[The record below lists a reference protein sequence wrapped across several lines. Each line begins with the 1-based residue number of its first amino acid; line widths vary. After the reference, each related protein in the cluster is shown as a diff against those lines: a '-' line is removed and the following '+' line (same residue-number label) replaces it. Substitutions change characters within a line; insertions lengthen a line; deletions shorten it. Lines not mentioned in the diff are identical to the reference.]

1 MRKVA
6 EFIDLHHSYIA
17 KCINNNNYY
26 KRKDYTVVIKQGD
39 WLICYIY
46 SAYSLTYRYLLF

>member
-6 EFIDLHHSYIA
+6 ELIGLHHSYIA
-17 KCINNNNYY
+17 KCIKNNNYY